1 MEGLEAKTQLLKA
14 TFEDL
19 SNNVI
24 GSQLVSSLLSLGNVV
39 LQFANTGIGRFI
51 TQVVLLTTTLWGL
64 SQVIKAMGIKETLL
78 AQFKALPGAIK
89 AVISAIKGATT
100 ATAAFNAVSKASLP
114 LIGTIT
120 TLVAGAI
127 SIFSSFGNKVEK
139 LESQL
144 DECTTALESFQAE
157 ADELSQKAELTPA
170 EEARLAYLYAMIE
183 AEKELQGLTANRLY
197 QAKAES
203 VQYGGFADYIPSNL
217 SDAQRQNL
225 SDYIDVGPYDTI
237 NLDEYLAQQILDLQ
251 YYQDAI
257 ADIDN
262 QINGLDKTSAD
273 YADTVIM
280 LGNEQ
285 DRLRGYYNDLLED
298 VTPKVQE
305 FVEIMDDMAEE
316 DIPETG
322 QLLIDLFAELY
333 PAAKDATQGASDL
346 SDGLSDTT
354 AQAVSLSDSLKGL
367 SSAYD
372 TLTSAVEEYNT
383 NGAISFDTLAS
394 LIELGDDYLSMLSLE
409 NGQLVLN
416 QNALYNKAEQMR
428 QAAIEEAKATAA
440 SRIYAVVTGELNE
453 SISNTGDA
461 GSDATSGLDKYKNK
475 LDEVTSGALTASAAA
490 TVLAGSLNFDYG
502 AALDPSALP
511 PGFENLSPGID
522 MGWSSTVGYSSG
534 YSSKKN
540 QIQSII
546 EDYQDMIDIINSSS
560 LSLAGGTSGGGGS
573 SSVQDALEI
582 QQDIINENIDNM
594 EHEIF
599 LLEKQGVSYETLISK
614 YKALQDYIHQQADW
628 YRSQGLDDNSQYIQD
643 LQKQWWDYADKIAD
657 IYEQIEEDW
666 EENRQAT
673 LDWLQEDIDAYE
685 TLFSAVSDRAQEEI
699 DALEAQKDL
708 LQAQNDELNEQIELE
723 ETLDALARARQT
735 KVLVYKD
742 GRYQYVEDIDEVSS
756 AQSDLEKLRQE
767 QELQDR
773 LDAIDKEIEY
783 WEDYKDAWSSVVDNY
798 EAEQNKLLLS
808 QKFGITL
815 EGENWQLRLGNLAQ
829 YVNEYNGLMDSLKSF
844 ENMTFG
850 GSTGKP
856 SGIDW
861 SQIWWDAENDTSLS
875 EEKRTQIQNW
885 AHAQKADELKGTGA
899 KYDEASGTWYYAGGT
914 TSAQGGMS
922 LVGEEGAELRI
933 LNKGDGILPADI
945 TRNLWSWG
953 TTTPAQMMSNI
964 INTAGQSKSYN
975 ISISNLNLPEVK
987 DGPSF
992 VEYMKNNIWRKAIQL
1007 TV

>member
-24 GSQLVSSLLSLGNVV
+24 SSQLVSSLLSLGNVV

-51 TQVVLLTTTLWGL
+51 TQVALLTTTLWGL

-127 SIFSSFGNKVEK
+127 SIFSNFGNKVEK

-144 DECTTALESFQAE
+144 DDCTTSLESFQAE

-170 EEARLAYLYAMIE
+170 EEARLAYLNAMIE
-183 AEKELQGLTANRLY
+183 AERTLQEETAKRLY
-197 QAKAES
+197 LAKSEET
-203 VQYGGFADYIPSNL
+203 QYDASIIDTDYYKSGFANVAAPNVSNVL
-217 SDAQRQNL
+217 
-225 SDYIDVGPYDTI
+225 DVGYT
-237 NLDEYLAQQILDLQ
+237 LSADEMLAQQLLTLQ
-251 YYQDAI
+251 YYKQAI
-257 ADIDN
+257 ADIDT
-262 QINGLDKTSAD
+262 QINALDTTSTD
-273 YADTVIM
+273 YNSTVIAM
-280 LGNEQ
+280 GQEQ
-285 DRLRGYYNDLLED
+285 DTLTNKYNELLED
-298 VTPKVQE
+298 VIPKVKE
-305 FVEIMDDMAEE
+305 FEEIMSSMSEE

-322 QLLIDLFAELY
+322 QLILDLFTELY
-333 PAAKDATQGASDL
+333 
-346 SDGLSDTT
+346 DGSTNTT
-354 AQAVSLSDSLKGL
+354 EEIEGFSETISEAESEVDNLADKLKNV

-372 TLTSAVEEYNT
+372 TLSGAVEEYNST
-383 NGAISFDTLAS
+383 GSLSLDTLAA
-394 LIELGDDYLSMLSLE
+394 LLELDDDYLSMLDFE
-409 NGQLVLN
+409 NGQLTLN
-416 QNALYNKAEQMR
+416 TEALNLRIDSLKQEAIQQATVTAAEKL
-428 QAAIEEAKATAA
+428 AAIAA
-440 SRIYAVVTGELNE
+440 GDLSEQLNGVQ
-453 SISNTGDA
+453 SSSSMA
-461 GSDATSGLDKYKNK
+461 QSGLDSYTSILERVANGSLTATAGVMALSNAMANVGATSWRDIKMG
-475 LDEVTSGALTASAAA
+475 LGQGVTSSTEAA
-490 TVLAGSLNFDYG
+490 V
-502 AALDPSALP
+502 
-511 PGFENLSPGID
+511 
-522 MGWSSTVGYSSG
+522 
-534 YSSKKN
+534 
-540 QIQSII
+540 QSVMD
-546 EDYQDMIDIINSSS
+546 EYYDTLKLINSVSI
-560 LSLAGGTSGGGGS
+560 GGGGSGSGGGGS
-573 SSVQDALEI
+573 SSTSNILEEH
-582 QQDIINENIDNM
+582 QKLIDETVKDL

-599 LLEKQGVSYETLISK
+599 LLEEQAAGTDTLIDK
-614 YKALQDYIHQQADW
+614 YKNLQDYVHQQADW
-628 YRSQGLDDNSQYIQD
+628 FRSQGLDDNSDYIQD
-643 LQKQWWDYADKIAD
+643 LQKQWWDYADKIKD
-657 IYEQIEEDW
+657 IYQDIEDTW

-798 EAEQNKLLLS
+798 ETEQNKLLLS

-856 SGIDW
+856 SGVDW

-899 KYDEASGTWYYAGGT
+899 KYDEASGTWYYAKGT

-922 LVGEEGAELRI
+922 LVGEEGAELRV
-933 LNKGDGILPADI
+933 LNKGDGIIPADV

-953 TTTPAQMMSNI
+953 MTTPAQMMSNI

-975 ISISNLNLPEVK
+975 ITISNLNLPEVK

-992 VEYMKNNIWRKAIQL
+992 VEYMKNNIWRKAIQF
-1007 TV
+1007 TI

>member
-225 SDYIDVGPYDTI
+225 SDYIDIGPYDTI

-280 LGNEQ
+280 LGDEQ

-305 FVEIMDDMAEE
+305 FVEVMDDMAEE
-316 DIPETG
+316 DIPEAG

-333 PAAKDATQGASDL
+333 PAAEDAAQGASDL
-346 SDGLSDTT
+346 GDGLSDTT
-354 AQAVSLSDSLKGL
+354 AEAQSLTDSLKGL

-372 TLTSAVEEYNT
+372 TLSGAVEEYNST
-383 NGAISFDTLAS
+383 GSLSLDTLAA
-394 LIELGDDYLSMLSLE
+394 LLELDDDYLSMLDFE
-409 NGQLVLN
+409 NGQLTLN
-416 QNALYNKAEQMR
+416 TEALNLRIDSLKQEAIQQATVTAAEKL
-428 QAAIEEAKATAA
+428 AAIAAGDLSEQLNGVQSSSSTAQ
-440 SRIYAVVTGELNE
+440 
-453 SISNTGDA
+453 
-461 GSDATSGLDKYKNK
+461 SGLDSY
-475 LDEVTSGALTASAAA
+475 TSILQRVADGSLTATAGVMALSNAMANVGA
-490 TVLAGSLNFDYG
+490 TSWRDIKMGLG
-502 AALDPSALP
+502 AT
-511 PGFENLSPGID
+511 
-522 MGWSSTVGYSSG
+522 SSTEAAVQSVMDEYYDTIKLFNSVSIGGGGSG
-534 YSSKKN
+534 S
-540 QIQSII
+540 
-546 EDYQDMIDIINSSS
+546 
-560 LSLAGGTSGGGGS
+560 GGGGGGGS
-573 SSVQDALEI
+573 SSTSNILEEH
-582 QQDIINENIDNM
+582 QKLIDETVKDL

-599 LLEKQGVSYETLISK
+599 LLEEQDAGTDTLIDK
-614 YKALQDYIHQQADW
+614 YKNLQDYVHQQADW
-628 YRSQGLDDNSQYIQD
+628 FRSQGLDDNSDYIQD
-643 LQKQWWDYADKIAD
+643 LQKQWWDYADKIKD
-657 IYEQIEEDW
+657 IYQDIEDTW

-685 TLFSAVSDRAQEEI
+685 TLFSVVSDRAQEEI

-798 EAEQNKLLLS
+798 ETEQNKLLLS

-856 SGIDW
+856 SGVDW

-899 KYDEASGTWYYAGGT
+899 KYDEASGTWYYAKGT

-922 LVGEEGAELRI
+922 LVGEEGAELRV
-933 LNKGDGILPADI
+933 LNKGDGIIPADV

-953 TTTPAQMMSNI
+953 MTTPAQMMSNI
-964 INTAGQSKSYN
+964 VNTAGQSKSYN
-975 ISISNLNLPEVK
+975 ITISNLNLPEVK

>member
-24 GSQLVSSLLSLGNVV
+24 SSELVGSLLSVANVF
-39 LQFANTGIGRFI
+39 LQLANTGVGRLI
-51 TQVVLLTTTLWGL
+51 TQIVLLTTVGWGL
-64 SQVIKAMGIKETLL
+64 VQLFRAMGIAEVVVDN
-78 AQFKALPGAIK
+78 FKRLSDAYKAIK
-89 AVISAIKGATT
+89 YSIKGVITVSD
-100 ATAAFNAVSKASLP
+100 AFNTALSASLP
-114 LIGTIT
+114 LIGTII
-120 TLVAGAI
+120 TLVTVAI

-183 AEKELQGLTANRLY
+183 AEKTLQEETAKRLY
-197 QAKAES
+197 QEKYSKDTAYTETT
-203 VQYGGFADYIPSNL
+203 VPNL
-217 SDAQRQNL
+217 TGVATSDIARN
-225 SDYIDVGPYDTI
+225 VVTTTTI
-237 NLDEYLAQQILDLQ
+237 LPKDEYLLQQLNTLKDTQDQIQSLTNEINNLDQ
-251 YYQDAI
+251 HSDSY
-257 ADIDN
+257 N
-262 QINGLDKTSAD
+262 
-273 YADTVIM
+273 DTVIS
-280 LGNEQ
+280 LTDEQ
-285 DRLRGYYNDLLED
+285 SALQDSYNTLLEEILPD
-298 VTPKVQE
+298 VKDLIDLSE
-305 FVEIMDDMAEE
+305 DMAEE
-316 DIPETG
+316 DVPDIVNSIIEAFT
-322 QLLIDLFAELY
+322 ELY
-333 PAAKDATQGASDL
+333 PAAEDAAQGASDL
-346 SDGLSDTT
+346 GDDLSET
-354 AQAVSLSDSLKGL
+354 ATEAVSLSDSLKGL

-372 TLTSAVEEYNT
+372 TLASAVEEYNT
-383 NGAISFDTLAS
+383 NGAISFDTLAA

-409 NGQLVLN
+409 NGRLVLN
-416 QNALYNKAEQMR
+416 QNALYNKAEQIR

-461 GSDATSGLDKYKNK
+461 GSDATSGLNQYINK

-511 PGFENLSPGID
+511 AGFENLSPGKQQQLIE
-522 MGWSSTVGYSSG
+522 MGWGSTSG

-546 EDYQDMIDIINSSS
+546 EDYQDMIDIINSST
-560 LSLAGGTSGGGGS
+560 LTLAGGTSGGGGGS
-573 SSVQDALEI
+573 AVQDALEL
-582 QQDIINENIDNM
+582 QQDIINENVKNM

-599 LLEKQGVSYETLISK
+599 LLEKQGASYETLISK
-614 YKALQDYIHQQADW
+614 YKALQDYIQQQADW
-628 YRSQGLDDNSQYIQD
+628 YRSQGLDENSQYIQD
-643 LQKQWWDYADKIAD
+643 LQKQWWDYADEIES

-685 TLFSAVSDRAQEEI
+685 TLFSAVSDRAQDEI
-699 DALEAQKDL
+699 DALQAQKDL

-798 EAEQNKLLLS
+798 ETEQNKLLLS

-856 SGIDW
+856 SGVDW

-899 KYDEASGTWYYAGGT
+899 KFDAPSGTWYYAGGT